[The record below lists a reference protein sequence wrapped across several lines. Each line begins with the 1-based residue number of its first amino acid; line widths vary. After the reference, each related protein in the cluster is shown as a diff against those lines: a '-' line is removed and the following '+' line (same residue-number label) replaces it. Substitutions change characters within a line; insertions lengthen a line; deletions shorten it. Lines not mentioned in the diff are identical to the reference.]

1 MKDSERWRDTHRRG
15 ACPGGMWNP
24 RQPQRLWE
32 VQGIAALDTRV
43 PGSVPALRLGEN
55 RSHPSLLIDRR
66 STGHRE
72 RYDPEL
78 ILFSCPLPQL
88 QIHIFRASTRAMRL
102 SSSPSTDDCSKSRPV
117 TMHAPTFHG
126 CWQWG
131 TGDMVVYDLLKSL
144 DQLKELLYLNF
155 CTSKVLT
162 TIWIY
167 PSFSPVNWM
176 RLNFDTCRLP
186 I

>member
-117 TMHAPTFHG
+117 TMHPPLF
-126 CWQWG
+126 
-131 TGDMVVYDLLKSL
+131 MVVDNEEPEIRSFTIYWNRS
-144 DQLKELLYLNF
+144 
-155 CTSKVLT
+155 TSWKNYYILISVHQK
-162 TIWIY
+162 
-167 PSFSPVNWM
+167 F
-176 RLNFDTCRLP
+176 
-186 I
+186 